1 MATVE
6 GSIAGLLRSREFS
19 RLLVGYSGGLD
30 STVLL
35 HATRVTWPDL
45 PLVALHVN
53 HGLQPQSR
61 DWEDHCADVCKKLKV
76 ELITCRLKLDTKGN
90 LEATA
95 RTARYKFFID
105 QLKPHGVLLL
115 AHHRNDQAET
125 VLLRLF
131 QGRGLIAM
139 PRERALGS
147 GVLLRPFL
155 KLPREALEEY
165 AHSHSLSWVED
176 PSNRDTSLDRNY
188 LRQSVFPVIRE
199 RWPAV
204 DASLL
209 DVATRHRQLDAA
221 LGVLAGLDSA
231 GLELPLASIER
242 HPVAVQVE
250 LLRVWLGELGEHRA
264 TIKALRNFL
273 HQLGSAQ
280 HRQPRL
286 DLQSGMLRRFRGV
299 ICYVPE
305 CLMPEAEYPLIAPG
319 SVTLPHGELRVLATE
334 KRGFSINGELRI
346 VFRHGGEHILVRGTH
361 RSVKK
366 VLQMEGVPPWLRGR
380 YPLLV
385 DDDGLAAVGNLL
397 YRDLRLQRQ
406 AGERV
411 WGVEWTSH

>member
-6 GSIAGLLRSREFS
+6 ESIAALMRGREFS

-30 STVLL
+30 SAVLL
-35 HATRVTWPDL
+35 HATRVIWPEL
-45 PLVALHVN
+45 PLLALHVN
-53 HGLQPQSR
+53 HGLQPKSR
-61 DWEDHCADVCKKLKV
+61 DWEDHCADVCTKLNV
-76 ELITCRLKLDTKGN
+76 ELITCQLKLDAKGN

-95 RTARYKFFID
+95 RTARYKFFSD
-105 QLKPHGVLLL
+105 QLEHRGVLLL

-155 KLPREALEEY
+155 ELPREVLEEY
-165 AHSHSLSWVED
+165 AHSHNLSWVED

-188 LRQSVFPVIRE
+188 LRARVFPVIRE

-204 DASLL
+204 DMALS
-209 DVATRHRQLDAA
+209 DVATRHRQLDVA
-221 LGVLAGLDSA
+221 LGVLTGLDGT
-231 GLELPLASIER
+231 GLELPLAALAQ

-250 LLRVWLGELGEHRA
+250 LLRVWLGGLGEHRV
-264 TIKALRNFL
+264 TSKALRNFL
-273 HQLGSAQ
+273 HQLGSVL

-299 ICYVPE
+299 LCYVPE
-305 CLMPEAEYPLIAPG
+305 WVMPEAEYPLIAPG
-319 SVTLPHGELRVLATE
+319 SVTLPHGELRVLVTD

-346 VFRHGGEHILVRGTH
+346 VFRHGGEQILVRGTH

-366 VLQMEGVPPWLRGR
+366 VLQNEGVPPWLRDR

-397 YRDLRLQRQ
+397 YRDVGLQRQ
-406 AGERV
+406 AGARV
-411 WGVEWTSH
+411 WRVEWTSH

>member
-6 GSIAGLLRSREFS
+6 GSIAGLLRGREFS
-19 RLLVGYSGGLD
+19 RLFIGYSGGLD

-35 HATRVTWPDL
+35 HATRATWPDL

-61 DWEDHCADVCKKLKV
+61 DWEDHCVEVCKKLKV
-76 ELITCRLKLDTKGN
+76 ELITGRLKLDGKGN
-90 LEATA
+90 VEATA
-95 RTARYKFFID
+95 RMARYKFFSD

-139 PRERALGS
+139 PRERALGG

-155 KLPREALEEY
+155 KLPGEALEEY

-188 LRQSVFPVIRE
+188 LRQNVFPVIRE

-221 LGVLAGLDSA
+221 LSVLAGLDSA
-231 GLELPLASIER
+231 GLELPLAAIER

-264 TIKALRNFL
+264 TFKALRNFL
-273 HQLGSAQ
+273 HQLGSAL
-280 HRQPRL
+280 HRQPCL

-305 CLMPEAEYPLIAPG
+305 CVMPEAEYPLIAPG

-346 VFRHGGEHILVRGTH
+346 VFRHGGEQILVRGTH

-366 VLQMEGVPPWLRGR
+366 VLQNDGVPPWLRGR

-397 YRDLRLQRQ
+397 YRDVGLQLK

-411 WGVEWTSH
+411 WRVEWTPH